1 MRTFETDIELTEEQ
15 EAEAAYLE
23 DILAAKARVRVREIA
38 RLMASKSN
46 RHVLGETEF
55 QIRDLVHQLGAE
67 GIDALLE
74 LRKKGGIKGRVVSV
88 RTARKTRNSNATPA
102 SG

>member
-1 MRTFETDIELTEEQ
+1 MRTFETDIELTEDQ

-23 DILAAKARVRVREIA
+23 DILAAKARVRVRQMA

-46 RHVLGETEF
+46 GQEFGETEF
-55 QIRDLVHQLGAE
+55 QLRDLVHQLGAE

-74 LRKKGGIKGRVVSV
+74 LRKKGGIKDRVVS
-88 RTARKTRNSNATPA
+88 ARRAKKMRSSNATPPSA
-102 SG
+102 